1 MAGLTKKINCS
12 NAVVR
17 WQLNM
22 LCVNSRGNWDNGSNA
37 GSRNRNLN
45 NSRSNANNNV
55 GFADSMLCGLMQ
67 RLLTGKEGAAV
78 EACAEIF
85 SESPLVG
92 ANTELCSSPNVGW
105 RLL

>member
-1 MAGLTKKINCS
+1 MVGLTKKINCS
-12 NAVVR
+12 NAIVR

-85 SESPLVG
+85 SGSPLVG
-92 ANTELCSSPNVGW
+92 ANTKSCSSPNVGW
-105 RLL
+105 RLS